1 MLRVLSRSRGG
12 SCKLAAVRVI
22 LPERGRHQYRKVQK
36 GNPFIIINDLL
47 KGGNA
52 CDVYPDTGEITEQRD
67 CDILHLLPGSGLDGR
82 GQLSRKH
89 AHMQPVGYSG
99 SVIPRDIGSC
109 CPIYNLLIRR
119 GRSHTIIR
127 VVHRNAET
135 AIILLPDDGREC
147 GFDNILPV
155 HLLHAFPEEVP
166 WNRVLQDS
174 SGRIIGQVLSCLVGG
189 IESIEFTLAF
199 GDAYL
204 GLIFPLRVARTE
216 RKQATVH
223 IPVLLLVENHKC
235 YSGLCGGLGKQ
246 CAGFIPVGRIGGIK
260 VQHLTSPGCYATG

>member
-22 LPERGRHQYRKVQK
+22 LPERRRHQYRKVQK

-52 CDVYPDTGEITEQRD
+52 CDVYSDTGEITEQRD

-119 GRSHTIIR
+119 GRSHTIVR

-135 AIILLPDDGREC
+135 ASSCSLMMAGNAASTISSLSTSSMPSPRKSHGT
-147 GFDNILPV
+147 
-155 HLLHAFPEEVP
+155 AFC
-166 WNRVLQDS
+166 
-174 SGRIIGQVLSCLVGG
+174 RI
-189 IESIEFTLAF
+189 
-199 GDAYL
+199 
-204 GLIFPLRVARTE
+204 P
-216 RKQATVH
+216 
-223 IPVLLLVENHKC
+223 
-235 YSGLCGGLGKQ
+235 
-246 CAGFIPVGRIGGIK
+246 
-260 VQHLTSPGCYATG
+260 PGV